1 MAEEGFQRVASGGL
15 ACGHRQRRQRLVTQ
29 RMGIGDARVVS
40 RPHLNAR
47 GIVQTLAQQLRR
59 QVQRRRRQQ
68 RAFHIV
74 AALLVAVTGLRPERD
89 CRFVRTGADHR
100 QAAVGQVVEQGRG
113 ALEEQRQ
120 VVLDAGRGQ
129 PGFQVLIQR
138 TAPGIDIETLA
149 QRGQHAGDAGLVH
162 RHFAAGQ
169 HVHRL
174 DLVQR
179 TLAFRIEG
187 TDGVDVLVQQLHPQR
202 LVGAHREHVEQA
214 AAHREVT
221 RVHHLRHV
229 AVAGAFQAALLGFQV
244 QALADLQV
252 EAATD
257 HVAARGQLLQQG
269 LHRHDHQAALQRGQA
284 VQGGQALRDD
294 VRMRAEAVVGQGFPV
309 RESDH
314 RQGRVAAEQGLQVGF
329 KLVGAVVVTGD
340 HQQRRVVRTRGLG
353 QVPGQGGR
361 RGGGAPPGAELAGA
375 RQRRGG
381 V

>member
-1 MAEEGFQRVASGGL
+1 
-15 ACGHRQRRQRLVTQ
+15 
-29 RMGIGDARVVS
+29 MGIGDARVVS
-40 RPHLNAR
+40 RPHLDAR
-47 GIVQTLAQQLRR
+47 GIVQALAQQLWR

-68 RAFHIV
+68 RPFDVV
-74 AALLVAVTGLRPERD
+74 AALFVALTGLRPERD
-89 CRFVRTGADHR
+89 GRFIRTGADHR
-100 QAAVGQVVEQGRG
+100 QAAVGQVVEQGGG
-113 ALEEQRQ
+113 AFEEQRQ

-129 PGFQVLIQR
+129 PGLQILVQR
-138 TAPGIDIETLA
+138 TAPGIHIETLA

-169 HVHRL
+169 HVHGL

-179 TLAFRIEG
+179 TLAFRIER
-187 TDGVDVLVQQLHPQR
+187 TDRIDVLVQQFHPQW
-202 LVGAHREHVEQA
+202 LVGTHREHVEQA
-214 AAHREVT
+214 AAHGEVAG
-221 RVHHLRHV
+221 VHHLRHV
-229 AVAGAFQAALLGFQV
+229 AIAGTFQAALLGLQI

-257 HVAARGQLLQQG
+257 HIAARGQLLQQG

-284 VQGGQALRDD
+284 VQGGQTLRDD

-309 RESDH
+309 REGDH

-329 KLVGAVVVTGD
+329 ELVGTVVVTGD
-340 HQQRRVVRTRGLG
+340 HQQRRVVRARGLG
-353 QVPGQGGR
+353 QIPSQGGR